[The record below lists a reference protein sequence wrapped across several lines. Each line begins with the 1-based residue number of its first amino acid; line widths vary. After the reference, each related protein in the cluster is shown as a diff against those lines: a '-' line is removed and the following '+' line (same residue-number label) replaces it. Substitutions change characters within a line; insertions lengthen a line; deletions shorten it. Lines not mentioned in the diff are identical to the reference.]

1 MTQADMPGICFGKA
15 LAQNA
20 EALNKFAQLSE
31 KQKIEIISSTTPICS
46 TDDMKKLVNK
56 IAADY

>member
-1 MTQADMPGICFGKA
+1 MKQTDMPMGFGMA
-15 LAQNA
+15 LAQNM

-31 KQKIEIISSTTPICS
+31 NQKQEIIDSTHTVNS
-46 TDDMKKLVNK
+46 KDDMKKLVNK

>member
-1 MTQADMPGICFGKA
+1 MKQYKLPLCFGNA
-15 LAQNA
+15 LAQNQ

-31 KQKIEIISSTTPICS
+31 IQKREIIDSTAPIRS
-46 TDDMKKLVNK
+46 KDDMKKLVNK